1 MNDECWPKSAPKA
14 GHPGLTSFGL
24 KVSRRGTPRFAPF
37 LPQSV
42 APGSLPTF
50 CLPRVHLSITTLHN
64 KEMSM
69 ATESKKLAVETVNRL
84 MAGTIATV
92 VTVLIFVSI
101 QMLATYYA
109 ASPLV
114 VSAAQLA
121 A

>member
-1 MNDECWPKSAPKA
+1 MN
-14 GHPGLTSFGL
+14 
-24 KVSRRGTPRFAPF
+24 
-37 LPQSV
+37 
-42 APGSLPTF
+42 
-50 CLPRVHLSITTLHN
+50 
-64 KEMSM
+64 M

-109 ASPLV
+109 ASPMI
-114 VSAAQLA
+114 VSAAELA